1 MRNWSWLISAVA
13 WDGLLPIVVGI
24 IPLLIG
30 LFAPG
35 DHVLAFFTCG
45 LLPMFAAFVRAAMA
59 HRQLQR
65 VCHGRMPVIRQFLIA
80 LAIISLM
87 VTEAIIAMM
96 AMAPKNERVPIEVWW
111 TLAASY
117 LLYLLCIVTA
127 LRPMTLT
134 PVVDPHRREDDLDA
148 ST

>member
-24 IPLLIG
+24 VPLLIG

-35 DHVLAFFTCG
+35 DHVLAFFTSG

-65 VCHGRMPVIRQFLIA
+65 VCHGQTPVIRQFLIA
-80 LAIISLM
+80 LAIVSLM
-87 VTEAIIAMM
+87 ITEAIIAMM
-96 AMAPKNERVPIEVWW
+96 AMAPKNERVPVEIWW
-111 TLAASY
+111 TLGCSY

-127 LRPMTLT
+127 LRPITVH
-134 PVVDPHRREDDLDA
+134 PVFDPHRMEADLNG
-148 ST
+148 SP